1 MLASAA
7 MGDPSQPPL
16 ERRNRPR
23 RPRPELRKLMFVLP
37 NLFTVSSIFCGVYSI
52 TLSAGEPTGDN
63 FYRAAVAIFFGSFFD
78 AFDGRVARLTR
89 TQSDFGVELDSLADV
104 ISFGVAPA
112 ILVYKW
118 ALAGM
123 GIGGILISSL
133 YAACGAIRLAR
144 FNVLAHS
151 ESGTQRYFVGLP
163 IPLAAGM
170 LVALVIALNNL
181 HAPVAEA
188 VGLWP
193 IATLVLMLSFLMVST
208 VRYRTFKEAG
218 LNARTL
224 LIFLLVLAVGMV
236 VAIRGRPSL
245 VLLVYFSIYILLG
258 LAEELLFGRRR
269 RAAARASAE
278 AAETAAA
285 SEAEEPLL
293 PAEEDEVPLESATA
307 TANGS
312 DEGESDS

>member
-1 MLASAA
+1 
-7 MGDPSQPPL
+7 
-16 ERRNRPR
+16 
-23 RPRPELRKLMFVLP
+23 MFVLP

-104 ISFGVAPA
+104 ISFGAAPA

-123 GIGGILISSL
+123 GFLGFFIAAV
-133 YAACGAIRLAR
+133 YASCGAIRLAR

-151 ESGTQRYFVGLP
+151 AGGNQRYFVGLP

-170 LVALVIALNNL
+170 LVSLVIALNTQRT
-181 HAPVAEA
+181 PVAEA

-193 IATLVLMLSFLMVST
+193 IATLVLVLAFLMVST
-208 VRYRTFKEAG
+208 IRYRTFKEAG
-218 LNARTL
+218 LNAKTL
-224 LIFLLVLAVGMV
+224 LVFLLVVAVGV
-236 VAIRGRPSL
+236 IIALRGRPSL
-245 VLLVYFSIYILLG
+245 VLMVYFLSYVLLG
-258 LAEELLFGRRR
+258 IGEEVLFGRKR
-269 RAAARASAE
+269 RAAARAAV
-278 AAETAAA
+278 AAA
-285 SEAEEPLL
+285 AHPEIEEPLL
-293 PAEEDEVPLESATA
+293 PAEEDEEAIDAPAPAPAT
-307 TANGS
+307 
-312 DEGESDS
+312 DREPDR

>member
-1 MLASAA
+1 MEASH
-7 MGDPSQPPL
+7 QPPAD
-16 ERRNRPR
+16 RRQPR
-23 RPRPELRKLMFVLP
+23 RPRANLRKLMFVLP

-104 ISFGVAPA
+104 ITFGVAPA

-123 GIGGILISSL
+123 GLFGIIVCSVF
-133 YAACGAIRLAR
+133 AACGAIRLAR
-144 FNVLAHS
+144 FNVLAHA
-151 ESGTQRYFVGLP
+151 ETGTQRYFIGLP

-170 LVALVIALNNL
+170 LVSLVIALNNL
-181 HAPVAEA
+181 DAPVAEA

-193 IATLVLMLSFLMVST
+193 IATLLLVLAFLMVST
-208 VRYRTFKEAG
+208 IRYRTFKETG

-224 LIFLLVLAVGMV
+224 LVFLLITVLGVG

-245 VLLVYFSIYILLG
+245 VLLVYFSVYILLG
-258 LAEELLFGRRR
+258 IAEEALFGRRR
-269 RAAARASAE
+269 RAAARASAAVATRPQE
-278 AAETAAA
+278 I
-285 SEAEEPLL
+285 EEPLL
-293 PAEEDEVPLESATA
+293 PAEEDEVPLEAAATV
-307 TANGS
+307 TAGGAD
-312 DEGESDS
+312 DEQDA

>member
-1 MLASAA
+1 
-7 MGDPSQPPL
+7 
-16 ERRNRPR
+16 
-23 RPRPELRKLMFVLP
+23 MFVLP

-118 ALAGM
+118 ALTGM
-123 GIGGILISSL
+123 GIGGIVISSI

-170 LVALVIALNNL
+170 LVALVIALNSL
-181 HAPVAEA
+181 GSPAEA
-188 VGLWP
+188 VGHWP
-193 IATLVLMLSFLMVST
+193 IATLVLALSFLMVST
-208 VRYRTFKEAG
+208 IRYRTFKEAG

-224 LIFLLVLAVGMV
+224 LVFLAVIAVGV
-236 VAIRGRPSL
+236 AVAIRVRPSL
-245 VLLVYFSIYILLG
+245 VLLVYFSCYILLG
-258 LAEELLFGRRR
+258 LGEELLFGRRR
-269 RAAARASAE
+269 RAAARATAE
-278 AAETAAA
+278 ATAPPAPP
-285 SEAEEPLL
+285 EPEEPLL
-293 PAEEDEVPLESATA
+293 PAEEDEVPLESAA
-307 TANGS
+307 AASASGS
-312 DEGESDS
+312 DDGENDP